1 MIKISKRE
9 AFYMRNMGFEEFVKK
24 SFSKSPTYF
33 LVEETEDVYKWNKYL
48 KQKELVRL
56 SAMNVLKL
64 YRQSHIIYSS
74 DSKK

>member
-1 MIKISKRE
+1 MIKISKQE